1 MYWFYHERV
10 FIMKKMSKLIAA
22 LAAGVMISALSS
34 VAVFAGNV
42 VVPYVLPD
50 RIVPMVVPQGT
61 NMTYMGPTDV
71 NYKGYA
77 FCGWSVPLANVQT
90 DTIAYAVYLPAGTEA
105 QSVDVCNVYHH
116 LPTGVLSYTTA
127 TPTTIPEATRN
138 LKGPMTVMKI
148 PGVTLTGEQAV
159 RLNPVG
165 DPYRTCVVKWYNGST
180 GELWKADVVPYGGSL
195 PEPAAPCIDGL
206 EFVGWDGSWTN
217 ITYDHDIIACY
228 YKALHV
234 HYKCGKCDQFF
245 DEKWIRSTDSLGES
259 TKSISLSSHNHGSDY
274 HWDFKDEDGINVTAT
289 VYFD

>member
-1 MYWFYHERV
+1 
-10 FIMKKMSKLIAA
+10 MKKISKLIAA
-22 LAAGVMISALSS
+22 LAAGIMISALSS

-42 VVPYVLPD
+42 VVTYVLPD

-90 DTIAYAVYLPAGTEA
+90 DVIAYAVYLPTGTES

-127 TPTTIPEATRN
+127 TPVTIPETTRN
-138 LKGPMTVMKI
+138 LKTPMTVMPV
-148 PGVTLTGEQAV
+148 PGVTLTAEQTI

-165 DPYRTCVVKWYNGST
+165 DPFRTCVVKWYNGST
-180 GELWKADVVPYGGSL
+180 GELWKADVVAYGGSL
-195 PEPAAPCIDGL
+195 PTPATPCIDGL

-228 YKALHV
+228 YKAKHI
-234 HYKCGKCDQFF
+234 HYKCGKCGDLF
-245 DEKWIRSTDSLGES
+245 DEKWIRSTDSYSAS
-259 TKSISLSSHNHGSDY
+259 TESISLSSHNHSPNY
-274 HWDFKDEDGINVTAT
+274 HWEFKEEADGVNVTAT
-289 VYFD
+289 VIFE